1 MPKMIVLLTVG
12 LFMAFSSLVL
22 SKDPIVN
29 TNFGKVQGQDVT
41 TRCGRQVVQFLG
53 IPYAKPPTGN
63 LRFQV
68 HVNLFIK

>member
-1 MPKMIVLLTVG
+1 MNVVLTVG

-22 SKDPIVN
+22 SKDPKVN
-29 TNFGKVQGQDVT
+29 TNFGIVQGQDVA
-41 TRCGRQVVQFLG
+41 TRGGRQVVQFLG

-68 HVNLFIK
+68 HLNLFIK